1 MQRGVL
7 VIRVPR
13 SPVVL
18 RALAVLVAGSAIG
31 AGTAGQAPP
40 SPAAA
45 ATAAFPISVTDGLY
59 DLYDFVVD
67 FPPGSAT
74 ARHVHGG
81 PVVVTVITGQLVL
94 ERAGGDRI
102 VKAGESFLEVAGDVH
117 ALVNRSAT
125 PARIVAAELIPK
137 GAAEA
142 TVVK

>member
-1 MQRGVL
+1 M
-7 VIRVPR
+7 
-13 SPVVL
+13 VL
-18 RALAVLVAGSAIG
+18 RALAVLVAGCAIG
-31 AGTAGQAPP
+31 AVSAGQGPP
-40 SPAAA
+40 SPATVAA
-45 ATAAFPISVTDGLY
+45 AAFPISVVDGAY
-59 DLYDFVVD
+59 DLYNFVVD

-94 ERAGGDRI
+94 ERANGERV

-117 ALVNRSAT
+117 ALVNRSAI

-137 GAAEA
+137 GAAET